1 MLWLRSLAALLL
13 VPGTVVVLVPALIVR
28 HQSAVGS
35 PGFSFPG
42 LAAGLMIFAGTA
54 LLLAC
59 VWQFFR
65 HGRGTLA
72 PIDPPRR
79 LVVSG
84 LYRFTRNPMYSAVA
98 LVLAGEALLF
108 RSASL
113 LAWLAAFVTVVHL
126 FVVLYEEP
134 ALTRRF
140 GACYE
145 DYRQA
150 VPRWGIARRPYE
162 ASPAEPVSNGR

>member
-13 VPGTVVVLVPALIVR
+13 VPGSVAVLVPALILR
-28 HQSAVGS
+28 HQSAARS
-35 PGFSFPG
+35 PGFSLPG
-42 LAAGLMIFAGTA
+42 LAAGLMILAGSA

-65 HGRGTLA
+65 YGRGTLA

-84 LYRFTRNPMYSAVA
+84 LYRFTRNPMYNAVG
-98 LVLAGEALLF
+98 LVLVGEAALF
-108 RSASL
+108 RSTSL

-126 FVVLYEEP
+126 FVVFSEEP
-134 ALTRRF
+134 ALKRRF
-140 GACYE
+140 GRSYE

-150 VPRWGIARRPYE
+150 VPRWGLAHRPYE
-162 ASPAEPVSNGR
+162 APPAAPISDSR